1 MAKVGRADRL
11 QQDRQGDVLILSFAQ
26 TGAEA
31 GAALGDGDLAA
42 LAQAL
47 TLVARDDG
55 VRGVILALQGGQPLN
70 PAMAGAV
77 TLVCAQIEALAKPVI
92 ACLES
97 TVGGAVWALALAA
110 HYRFAAQGVQI
121 VLPEARFGLLAGAG
135 ISQRLPR
142 LIGAAETIR
151 LMLGTRP
158 EPAAQFLA
166 MGALDRVVD
175 GDLLGAALGALDQ
188 GLPPRR
194 TRDTQT
200 GLRDAKRYLT
210 EVRAFA
216 DRVTGDPLDVS
227 RAVVKVVEA
236 ALLLPFAAGLAFEA
250 ATLEDLAQAPETRA
264 VRHAFGVE
272 RAARARLRAVAG
284 RHDGPA
290 TVDRLGIW
298 GGGAERAEVVL
309 AALSVGMT
317 VVAAEP
323 VRADLVALLNR
334 VAALH
339 ETLVA
344 QQAITPEARDA
355 DWARLETGETEALL
369 AGCDLVLAAQS
380 LSVHRGAVVWLEASA
395 PGGIRLLPAATAGG
409 HAELGLP
416 IAGTG
421 PETGPGAETGAENG
435 SNTGANTGAAVA
447 LTMDLAR
454 RLGWR
459 LQVVGPQGFVA
470 PQLRQA
476 QRMLVARLTEI
487 GHKGPEIS
495 AGLALVG
502 MGSAS
507 RAGSVAGPVAGSG
520 AVSGAGSAARRGA
533 QGAAY
538 DIGQMALAALANE
551 GARLLEEGIAQS
563 PDDVDA
569 AALACGMMPRWMG
582 GPMYQA
588 DLRGLILIRAD
599 LARLGGQGRLATSAL
614 LDLMI
619 AEGER
624 FYGPA

>member
-1 MAKVGRADRL
+1 M
-11 QQDRQGDVLILSFAQ
+11 
-26 TGAEA
+26 
-31 GAALGDGDLAA
+31 
-42 LAQAL
+42 
-47 TLVARDDG
+47 
-55 VRGVILALQGGQPLN
+55 
-70 PAMAGAV
+70 
-77 TLVCAQIEALAKPVI
+77 
-92 ACLES
+92 
-97 TVGGAVWALALAA
+97 
-110 HYRFAAQGVQI
+110 
-121 VLPEARFGLLAGAG
+121 
-135 ISQRLPR
+135 
-142 LIGAAETIR
+142 
-151 LMLGTRP
+151 
-158 EPAAQFLA
+158 
-166 MGALDRVVD
+166 
-175 GDLLGAALGALDQ
+175 
-188 GLPPRR
+188 
-194 TRDTQT
+194 
-200 GLRDAKRYLT
+200 
-210 EVRAFA
+210 
-216 DRVTGDPLDVS
+216 
-227 RAVVKVVEA
+227 VEA
-236 ALLLPFAAGLAFEA
+236 ALLLPFSAGLAFEA
-250 ATLEDLAQAPETRA
+250 VTLEDLAQAPETRA
-264 VRHAFGVE
+264 VRQSFRVE

-284 RHDGPA
+284 RLAGPA
-290 TVDRLGIW
+290 AAVDRLGIW

-355 DWARLETGETEALL
+355 DWARLETGETEMMLER
-369 AGCDLVLAAQS
+369 CDLVLTAQA
-380 LSVHRGAVVWLEASA
+380 LTDHRGPVVWLEAA
-395 PGGIRLLPAATAGG
+395 PPGGIRLLPAATAGG

-416 IAGTG
+416 EGEAGAT
-421 PETGPGAETGAENG
+421 
-435 SNTGANTGAAVA
+435 VA
-447 LTMDLAR
+447 LTMDLAH

-487 GHKGPEIS
+487 GHTGPEIA

-502 MGSAS
+502 MGP
-507 RAGSVAGPVAGSG
+507 GVG
-520 AVSGAGSAARRGA
+520 AAARRKGA

-538 DIGQMALAALANE
+538 DIGQLALAALANE
-551 GARLLEEGIAQS
+551 GARLLDEGVAQT

-569 AALACGMMPRWMG
+569 AALACGLMPRWMG

-624 FYGPA
+624 FYAQR

>member
-47 TLVARDDG
+47 TLVARDGG

-175 GDLLGAALGALDQ
+175 DDLLGAALGALHQ

-380 LSVHRGAVVWLEASA
+380 LSGHRGAVVWLEASA

-421 PETGPGAETGAENG
+421 PKTGTGAETGA
-435 SNTGANTGAAVA
+435 NTEAAVA

-533 QGAAY
+533 QGAAC